1 VNLKGLLKISD
12 LQNARYDQDDGH
24 DVENPVGEHLEDTLS
39 HKRGNGLGG
48 NNRVT
53 TCFSRSTEKK
63 RKKEKERKRKKKKER
78 KKSNQNQNRQI
89 EKKRILTKK
98 TNNEHVNEEE
108 AGPELGRQAQHY
120 SQQDHCN
127 RQVNQEFDLRQRLE
141 ELVDTENL
149 LISR

>member
-1 VNLKGLLKISD
+1 MNLKGLLKISD

-78 KKSNQNQNRQI
+78 KKIKSKSKSTNR
-89 EKKRILTKK
+89 K
-98 TNNEHVNEEE
+98 EED
-108 AGPELGRQAQHY
+108 PDQKD
-120 SQQDHCN
+120 QQ
-127 RQVNQEFDLRQRLE
+127 
-141 ELVDTENL
+141 
-149 LISR
+149 